1 MSTPSTPNIDLN
13 PHDWN
18 EVKRILE
25 RYVPQY
31 DVWVFGSRATWKAK
45 AYSDLDLA
53 VITDTK
59 FPLNTLAHLQS
70 AFDESDLTIKV
81 DVVDWAAI
89 GEAFRDIIRKTSV
102 IVQKAQK
109 IIDAT
114 KPSDMKMTNY
124 GAFAADYVVERLASL
139 CVPGSGVQTGPFG
152 SQLHQEDYVAVGTPI
167 ITVEHLGDN
176 RIIHKDLPRVS
187 DKDRE
192 RLSKYQLR
200 EGDIVFSRVGSVDR
214 RSLVRKEEDG
224 WLFSGRCLRVRPDN
238 HKIDSTYLSYF
249 FGLPAFKEHIRS
261 IAVGATMPSLNTQL
275 LSGIFVPHPKDLEE
289 QRAIAHVLGTLD
301 DKIELNRR
309 MNETLEA
316 MARALFKSWFVD
328 FEPVRAKVEGRDT
341 GLPKEIADLFPDS
354 FEDSELGEMP
364 KGWRVASLGDVADNI
379 RRNIQPDDI
388 PPSTPYI
395 GLEHMPR
402 RCIALSD
409 WGEPE
414 ELESNKHVFKRGEML
429 FGKLRPYFHKMGVA
443 AVDGVCST
451 DIVVIASKKPEWFG
465 FTLGHI
471 SSVEFVDYT
480 NAGSTGT
487 KMPRTSWHEMARYPV
502 VLPQVNIADRYT
514 GMIQPMVDQIAANI
528 HESRTIAAQR
538 DALLPKLLS
547 GELVIVDAERH
558 VGRAV

>member
-1 MSTPSTPNIDLN
+1 MSAPSTPNIDLN

-70 AFDESDLTIKV
+70 AFDESDLTIKI
-81 DVVDWAAI
+81 DVVDWAATS
-89 GEAFRDIIRKTSV
+89 EAFREIIRKTSV

-176 RIIHKDLPRVS
+176 RIIHQDLPRVS
-187 DKDRE
+187 DKDRD

-289 QRAIAHVLGTLD
+289 QRAIAHILGTLD

-309 MNETLEA
+309 MNETLAA

-328 FEPVRAKVEGRDT
+328 FEPVRAKAEGRDT

-354 FEDSELGEMP
+354 FENSELGEVP
-364 KGWRVASLGDVADNI
+364 KGWRVHSFSSTVEIIGGGTPKTSVAEYWDG
-379 RRNIQPDDI
+379 DI
-388 PPSTPYI
+388 PWFSVVDAPNETDVFVI
-395 GLEHMPR
+395 DTQKKITRTGLEGSSTR
-402 RCIALSD
+402 LL
-409 WGEPE
+409 PE
-414 ELESNKHVFKRGEML
+414 
-429 FGKLRPYFHKMGVA
+429 
-443 AVDGVCST
+443 
-451 DIVVIASKKPEWFG
+451 
-465 FTLGHI
+465 
-471 SSVEFVDYT
+471 
-480 NAGSTGT
+480 GSTIISARGT
-487 KMPRTSWHEMARYPV
+487 VGKVALVGVPMAMNQSCYGLRSQDDSHFFAYYSTRALVETLKQRSHGSVFDTITRDTLAGITTV
-502 VLPQVNIADRYT
+502 VPSSS
-514 GMIQPMVDQIAANI
+514 IQRAFELKTTPIMQRIRSNLI
-528 HESRTIAAQR
+528 ELSILSAQR
-538 DALLPKLLS
+538 DTLLPKLLS
-547 GELVIVDAERH
+547 GEIRVR
-558 VGRAV
+558 G